1 MNKKKVKVRIPAALV
16 FGATLVLAGSSSA
29 LFAQSSNGSQQPA
42 AQSNSQQS
50 QSSPSG
56 PAPSLQ
62 KSQGPPPASPQISP
76 QENQDFTAI
85 ENEKDPNKQ
94 FQLVKDFQ
102 QKYPNSPLLSNALF
116 FGVGAAEQRNDVPDA
131 VNFAEESVK
140 LQPNN
145 LRSLILLS
153 GLLPLPQALQGN
165 AQQKAQQL
173 NESESDANRALQ
185 LLNSL
190 QAAPNVPPAEFG
202 KEKSMIAGEIHA
214 ALGMTHLERAVL
226 TPAPAGA
233 PPAAS
238 ELAAAEQEF
247 KTAVA
252 GPEPNV
258 QDYYRLGEVYTREN
272 KIDEAIGAFSQ
283 AAQLGQGTLMQKLAG
298 ARIAQLQA
306 AKAKSAAAPS
316 AKQ

>member
-1 MNKKKVKVRIPAALV
+1 MNNKKAKVRILA

-29 LFAQSSNGSQQPA
+29 LCAQSSSGAQQPA

-62 KSQGPPPASPQISP
+62 KSQAPPSAPPQLSP
-76 QENQDFTAI
+76 QEKQDFTAI

-102 QKYPNSPLLSNALF
+102 QKYPNSTLLSNALF

-145 LRSLILLS
+145 LRSLILLC

-173 NESESDANRALQ
+173 TESESDANRALQ

-190 QAAPNVPPAEFG
+190 QPAPNVPPAQFG
-202 KEKSMIAGEIHA
+202 KEKSMIAGELHA
-214 ALGMTHLERAVL
+214 ALGMAHLERAVL
-226 TPAPAGA
+226 NPASAGA
-233 PPAAS
+233 PTAS

-252 GPEPNV
+252 SPEPNV

-283 AAQLGQGTLMQKLAG
+283 AAQLGQGTLMQKLAS

-306 AKAKSAAAPS
+306 AKAKSTAAPP